1 MSCSSLQPR
10 STGVLFGKT
19 VKNSGGTTGR
29 SLVWQWVAAAGET
42 AVACDP
48 AGGELPA
55 RMQPVPEPSL
65 PSHGS

>member
-1 MSCSSLQPR
+1 MGC
-10 STGVLFGKT
+10 
-19 VKNSGGTTGR
+19 
-29 SLVWQWVAAAGET
+29 SLVWQRVAAAGET

-48 AGGELPA
+48 AGDELPA